1 LALNLT
7 FDIKQIM
14 SAVIAPNN
22 DHKNEPS
29 NKLSALGQIRIVLVE
44 PTHPGNI
51 GSVARAMKTMGLS
64 RLVLVNPKKFP
75 HYEASKLAAGAESVL
90 LSAEVVAS
98 TSEAI
103 SDCTMVLGTSVRDR
117 EVSWPTFSP
126 RQTAANVDQHVCQ
139 ADRQVAILFGRES
152 SGLTNAEMDLC
163 QSQIRISAN
172 QEYSSLN
179 LANAVQIIAYEL
191 RMQLLDVEAGLTN
204 SGDGNGDSKRQSIA
218 VTETSI
224 VDANAREVIA
234 TNAQRSGY
242 IEHLQKTLESLDFI
256 RAKPP
261 TVLMRKLTRLYSKAN
276 LTVEEIQILRG
287 ILSAVESKIVSPETS
302 ATEGE

>member
-1 LALNLT
+1 
-7 FDIKQIM
+7 M
-14 SAVIAPNN
+14 SAIEQTIKTDSLPTSVG
-22 DHKNEPS
+22 S
-29 NKLSALGQIRIVLVE
+29 KLSLLERVRIVLVE

-90 LSAEVVAS
+90 LNAEVVQ
-98 TSEAI
+98 TTKEAL

-117 EVSWPTFSP
+117 EVTWPTFSP
-126 RQTAANVDQHVCQ
+126 RETAAQVDRHVSE
-139 ADRQVAILFGRES
+139 AEHQVAILFGRES

-191 RMQLLDVEAGLTN
+191 RMQFLQGAKGHQV
-204 SGDGNGDSKRQSIA
+204 GDQSVTINGESITRAKERQLA
-218 VTETSI
+218 
-224 VDANAREVIA
+224 A
-234 TNAQRSGY
+234 TKTQKDGH

-256 RAKPP
+256 KAKPP
-261 TVLMRKLTRLYSKAN
+261 TVLMRKLTRLYSKAD

-287 ILSAVESKIVSPETS
+287 VLSAVQSQIDVVRLDRDESE
-302 ATEGE
+302 

>member
-1 LALNLT
+1 
-7 FDIKQIM
+7 M
-14 SAVIAPNN
+14 SAVPPTSDAG
-22 DHKNEPS
+22 NES
-29 NKLSALGQIRIVLVE
+29 LNRLDSLAQIRIVLVE

-90 LSAEVVAS
+90 LNAEIVRTAD
-98 TSEAI
+98 EAI
-103 SDCTMVLGTSVRDR
+103 GDCTMVLGTSVRDR

-126 RQTAANVDQHVCQ
+126 RETAANVDQHVSHSG
-139 ADRQVAILFGRES
+139 RQVAILFGRES

-191 RMQLLDVEAGLTN
+191 RMQCLASSSGLKD
-204 SGDGNGDSKRQSIA
+204 SGKPMTAAKERQVA
-218 VTETSI
+218 
-224 VDANAREVIA
+224 A
-234 TNAQRSGY
+234 TKQQKKGH
-242 IEHLQKTLESLDFI
+242 IEHLQNTLESLDFI
-256 RAKPP
+256 KVRPP
-261 TVLMRKLTRLYSKAN
+261 TVLMRKLTRLYSKAD
-276 LTVEEIQILRG
+276 LSVEEIQILRG
-287 ILSAVESKIVSPETS
+287 ILSAMQTKIASTDFGAAED
-302 ATEGE
+302 E

>member
-1 LALNLT
+1 
-7 FDIKQIM
+7 M
-14 SAVIAPNN
+14 SAVLATN
-22 DHKNEPS
+22 HQS
-29 NKLSALGQIRIVLVE
+29 NKLTSLAQIRIVLVE

-75 HYEASKLAAGAESVL
+75 HPEASKLAAGAESVL
-90 LSAEVVAS
+90 LNAEVVQTA
-98 TSEAI
+98 SEAI

-126 RQTAANVDQHVCQ
+126 RKTAMNVDQHVSQ
-139 ADRQVAILFGRES
+139 AERQVAILFGRES

-172 QEYSSLN
+172 EEYSSLN

-191 RMQLLDVEAGLTN
+191 RMQLLSCDVGHRASSDDDFSSNEPLV
-204 SGDGNGDSKRQSIA
+204 S
-218 VTETSI
+218 
-224 VDANAREVIA
+224 NATKKKREVIA
-234 TNAQRSGY
+234 TKVQKNGH
-242 IEHLQKTLESLDFI
+242 IEHLQKTLEALDFI

-261 TVLMRKLTRLYSKAN
+261 TVLMRKLTRLYGKAN

-287 ILSAVESKIVSPETS
+287 ILSAVESKVTSLETAAS
-302 ATEGE
+302 KDE